1 MTKNEKALLDTIA
14 HSEIGPA
21 LLAKSDNGYNVIVG
35 STPNTPHLFLS
46 YADHPRQLIR
56 LSATLSSTAA
66 GRYQILARYFDDYKQ
81 SLNLPDFSPD
91 CQDRI
96 ALMQCHE
103 RGALDDINKGNFE
116 TAIARISNIWA
127 SLPGSNYG
135 QHINKMADLKAFYI
149 TAGGR
154 TS

>member
-35 STPNTPHLFLS
+35 STPNNPHLFYS

-56 LSATLSSTAA
+56 LNDKLSSTAA
-66 GRYQILARYFDDYKQ
+66 GRYQLLARSFDSYKM

-127 SLPGSNYG
+127 SLPGAQYG
-135 QHINKMADLKAFYI
+135 QHTNKMADLKAAYI
-149 TAGGR
+149 AAGGR
-154 TS
+154 IS